1 MTSEG
6 RPDTVDGQARSPASN
21 RAAGQARRGQPR
33 VLELPPTIT
42 VQRLAELTD
51 QSPIDVIKQLMRN
64 GIMASMNQ
72 IIDYQMATL
81 VTAAFGIRTA
91 VSEPEAAVTA
101 ASPAKS
107 DPEADES
114 QLVTRSPV
122 VTILGHVDHG
132 KTALLDAIRRTNVAE
147 REIGGITQ
155 HIGAYQVES
164 QGQQITFLDTPGH
177 EAFTAIR
184 ARGSQVTDIAI
195 LVVAADDG
203 IMPQTEEAINHAKA
217 AEVPIIVAINK
228 MDLPGADPERVKRQ
242 LSERDLLVEDWGGEI
257 ISVEVSARTGDGL
270 DNLLQNITVVAEVA
284 EFKANP
290 DKLATGVIIEAKLDR
305 RRGPLATLLV
315 QDGTLNLG
323 EYIAAGG
330 SFGRIKA
337 MSNDQGKSIKSV
349 PPGAPAE
356 VLGLSSLPEA
366 GDAFAV
372 VANERQGR
380 SMANDRAKLTSSQ
393 QAQSRTLTLEE
404 VVNRTASGD
413 VKELNVVLKA
423 DVQGSVE
430 AVRQALERL
439 TAEDAKVR
447 ILHGASGGITESD
460 VLLASASQAIVVG
473 FIVGTEPSAERL
485 ADRLGVPI
493 RHYDIIYQLI
503 DDIDQALFGMLDPV
517 YTDVIIGRAEIR
529 EIFPSRRGVNIAG
542 CRVTEGRITR
552 GAAVRV
558 MREGE
563 LLQESSIASLRHF
576 REEVNEMTNGSDCG
590 VILQGFNDVEV
601 GDVLEAHRQER
612 GQR

>member
-1 MTSEG
+1 MTSE
-6 RPDTVDGQARSPASN
+6 RPVDGRGRSPASN
-21 RAAGQARRGQPR
+21 RAAGQGRRGQPR

-51 QSPIDVIKQLMRN
+51 QTPIDVIKQLMRN

-81 VTAAFGIRTA
+81 VTAAFGIRTSMA
-91 VSEPEAAVTA
+91 EPEAAVAA
-101 ASPAKS
+101 ASASKSRPADDDS
-107 DPEADES
+107 H
-114 QLVTRSPV
+114 LVTRSPV

-147 REIGGITQ
+147 HEVGGITQ
-155 HIGAYQVES
+155 HIGAYQVET

-184 ARGSQVTDIAI
+184 ARGSQITDIAI

-217 AEVPIIVAINK
+217 AKVPIIVAINK

-242 LSERDLLVEDWGGEI
+242 LSEHDLLVEDWGGEI

-270 DNLLQNITVVAEVA
+270 DDLLQNIAVVAEVA
-284 EFKANP
+284 ELKANP
-290 DKLATGVIIEAKLDR
+290 DKPATGVIIEAKLDR

-315 QDGTLNLG
+315 QDGTLKLG
-323 EYIAAGG
+323 EYITAGG
-330 SFGRIKA
+330 TFGRIKA
-337 MSNDQGKSIKSV
+337 ITNDQGKSIKSV

-356 VLGLSSLPEA
+356 ILGLGSLPEA

-372 VANERQGR
+372 VDNERQAR
-380 SMANDRAKLTSSQ
+380 SMANDRAKTFSQ
-393 QAQSRTLTLEE
+393 QAQSRALTLEE
-404 VVNRTASGD
+404 VVNRTAAGD
-413 VKELNVVLKA
+413 VKELNIVLKA

-430 AVRQALERL
+430 AVRQALEGL
-439 TAEDAKVR
+439 TAEGAKVR
-447 ILHGASGGITESD
+447 VLHGGSGGITESD

-473 FIVGTEPSAERL
+473 FTVGTEPSAERL
-485 ADRLGVPI
+485 ADRMGVPI

-503 DDIDQALFGMLDPV
+503 DDISQALFGILEPV

-529 EIFPSRRGVNIAG
+529 EIFPTRQGVNIAG

-552 GAAVRV
+552 GATVRV
-558 MREGE
+558 MRDGE

-576 REEVNEMTNGSDCG
+576 RDEVNEMTNGTDCG
-590 VILQGFNDVEV
+590 IILQGFNDVEV
-601 GDVLEAHRQER
+601 GDILEAHRQER

>member
-1 MTSEG
+1 MTSER
-6 RPDTVDGQARSPASN
+6 RPATVDGRGRSPASN
-21 RAAGQARRGQPR
+21 RAAGQGRRGQPR

-51 QSPIDVIKQLMRN
+51 QTPIDVIKQLMRN

-81 VTAAFGIRTA
+81 VTAAFGIRTTMA
-91 VSEPEAAVTA
+91 EPEAAVAT
-101 ASPAKS
+101 ASPSKS
-107 DPEADES
+107 EPEADDS

-147 REIGGITQ
+147 REVGGITQ

-164 QGQQITFLDTPGH
+164 QGQRITFLDTPGH
-177 EAFTAIR
+177 AAFTAIR
-184 ARGSQVTDIAI
+184 ARGSRVTDIAI

-270 DNLLQNITVVAEVA
+270 DNLLQNIAVVAEVA
-284 EFKANP
+284 ELKANP
-290 DKLATGVIIEAKLDR
+290 DKPATGVIIEAKLDR
-305 RRGPLATLLV
+305 RRGPVATLLV

-323 EYIAAGG
+323 EYITAGE

-337 MSNDQGKSIKSV
+337 ITNDQGQSIKSV

-356 VLGLSSLPEA
+356 VLGWGSIPEA

-372 VANERQGR
+372 VANDRQAR

-393 QAQSRTLTLEE
+393 QAQARTLTLEE
-404 VVNRTASGD
+404 VVNRTAAGD
-413 VKELNVVLKA
+413 VKELNIVLKA

-430 AVRQALERL
+430 AVRQALEGL
-439 TAEDAKVR
+439 AAEDAKVR
-447 ILHGASGGITESD
+447 ILHGGSGGITESD
-460 VLLASASQAIVVG
+460 VLLASASKAIVVG
-473 FIVGTEPSAERL
+473 FSVGTEPSAERL
-485 ADRLGVPI
+485 ADRMGVPI
-493 RHYDIIYQLI
+493 RHYEIIYQLM
-503 DDIDQALFGMLDPV
+503 DDISQALFGMLEPV

-529 EIFPSRRGVNIAG
+529 EIFPSRQGVNIAG

-552 GAAVRV
+552 GAAIRV
-558 MREGE
+558 IRNGE
-563 LLQESSIASLRHF
+563 LLQESTIASLRHF
-576 REEVNEMTNGSDCG
+576 RDEVNEMTNGTDCG
-590 VILQGFNDVEV
+590 VIIQGFNDVVV